1 MLLRYRLI
9 FLASLQRY
17 ISKSVR
23 KQNILDKKSR
33 KIRAT
38 SLRATAISKNIR
50 DIYSVNVI
58 NGENDSN
65 NNSDIEAEKNANFKQ
80 VGI

>member
-1 MLLRYRLI
+1 ML

-17 ISKSVR
+17 ISKSIR

-33 KIRAT
+33 KSRAT
-38 SLRATAISKNIR
+38 SLRTTAISKNIR
-50 DIYSVNVI
+50 DIYRVNAI

-65 NNSDIEAEKNANFKQ
+65 NNSDIEAEKNPNFSQ

>member
-1 MLLRYRLI
+1 M
-9 FLASLQRY
+9 ASLQRY